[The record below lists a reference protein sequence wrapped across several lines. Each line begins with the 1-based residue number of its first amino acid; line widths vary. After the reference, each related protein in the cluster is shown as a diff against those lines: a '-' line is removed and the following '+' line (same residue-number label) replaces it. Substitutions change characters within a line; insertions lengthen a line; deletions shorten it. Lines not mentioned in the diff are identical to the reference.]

1 MSISVEHVS
10 KIFGSQQALHDVS
23 FTVNSGEIVGLIG
36 PNGAGKST
44 LMKIICAL
52 LAPTSGEVKLNGAR
66 ISGDSDDIRRLLGYL
81 PENNP
86 LYTDMY
92 VREFLLFVSG
102 LYNLGKESD
111 DRVRE
116 VIRLTGLEPEM
127 HKRIGVLSKGYRQ
140 RVGLAQSIIH
150 NPEILILDEPTTGL
164 DPNQILEIR
173 NLISDLGRQ
182 KTVILSTHI
191 MQEVEAI
198 CQRVIIINQG
208 QIIANDLTGNIGQHS
223 GKKTHTIIVEF
234 SEEINSEILRELTSI
249 DEIRKLKSGT
259 WLIETTGSH
268 DIREELFKLA
278 VKNNLVILSLH
289 KKDRKLEDVFRE
301 LTS

>member
-1 MSISVEHVS
+1 MSISVERVN
-10 KIFGSQQALHDVS
+10 KVFGNQQALNEVS

-44 LMKIICAL
+44 LMKIICSL
-52 LAPTSGEVKLNGAR
+52 IAPTSGEVKINGTPVTGSS
-66 ISGDSDDIRRLLGYL
+66 IEIRKHLGYL

-86 LYTDMY
+86 LYTDLY
-92 VREFLLFVSG
+92 VREFLLYVAG
-102 LYNLGKESD
+102 LYNLDKKSN
-111 DRVRE
+111 DRVKE
-116 VIRLTGLEPEM
+116 VIGLTGLSPEM
-127 HKRIGVLSKGYRQ
+127 HKKIGVLSKGYRQ
-140 RVGLAQSIIH
+140 RVGLAQAIIH
-150 NPEILILDEPTTGL
+150 DPEILILDEPTTGL
-164 DPNQILEIR
+164 DPNQIVEIR
-173 NLISDLGRQ
+173 NLISNLGKE

-198 CQRVIIINQG
+198 CQRVIIINKG
-208 QIIANDLTGNIGQHS
+208 QIIANDLTRNIS
-223 GKKTHTIIVEF
+223 KLSLEKSYTVIVEF
-234 SEEINSEILRELTSI
+234 NGEINPEILKELPAIGAYRE
-249 DEIRKLKSGT
+249 LKSGT
-259 WLIETTGSH
+259 WLIEATGGS